1 MQKYLEVKCGME
13 QTFIVFKNLKKGM
26 SYKQDQTCDILTI
39 DSEDWCNSSHLTR
52 LGLLW
57 GDSLCI

>member
-1 MQKYLEVKCGME
+1 ME